1 MGAKLTAGHC
11 GQWQCCDQEVE
22 KSETEMFGHVAT
34 GDNTEMNFVK
44 LSLTK
49 LASVDDDLLPEKTD
63 STRSSTTASE
73 CWEAKATTASR
84 LMRTLADS
92 DDQRAWEQLR
102 CEFDCQQ
109 VLWGKTPEVQQSIVH
124 QDIIAAQKSN
134 VEFALT
140 MESAS
145 DAQVVYVLEA
155 MLSWNDT
162 MMKRLSAEC
171 PEAALPALS
180 PSMRAAAEGILR
192 MLPARQARYDLAAYC
207 DEVAAMSDAR
217 FTTWSADW
225 PTTTVKACEL
235 RHAVLKEYLNG
246 IIAYDG
252 RQRLLRQARLQIP
265 SAADGKRF
273 LRGMHEQEIAKC

>member
-1 MGAKLTAGHC
+1 MGAIFTAE
-11 GQWQCCDQEVE
+11 CCVHPVAQEVD
-22 KSETEMFGHVAT
+22 KCETELFGYAAT
-34 GDNTEMNFVK
+34 GDNIEMSFVK
-44 LSLTK
+44 VVSSFKNLGSADYL
-49 LASVDDDLLPEKTD
+49 EREMTD
-63 STRSSTTASE
+63 STRSSTTIDD
-73 CWEAKATTASR
+73 CLEAKATMASR
-84 LMRTLADS
+84 VLRTMADS
-92 DDQRAWEQLR
+92 DYNHAWEQLR

-109 VLWGKTPEVQQSIVH
+109 AIWGKTPPVHRPIVH
-124 QDIIAAQKSN
+124 QGVTAALKSK
-134 VEFALT
+134 VEFALA
-140 MESAS
+140 MESTG
-145 DAQVVYVLEA
+145 DAQAIYALEA
-155 MLSWNDT
+155 VLSLNDT
-162 MMKRLSAEC
+162 MMKQLSAEY
-171 PEAALPALS
+171 PEAVTPVLS
-180 PSMRAAAEGILR
+180 PSMRAAAEEILG
-192 MLPARQARYDLAAYC
+192 MLSVRQARYDIADYC

>member
-109 VLWGKTPEVQQSIVH
+109 VLWGKTPQVQQSIVR
-124 QDIIAAQKSN
+124 QGIIAALKSKA
-134 VEFALT
+134 EFALA
-140 MESAS
+140 MESAG
-145 DAQVVYVLEA
+145 DAQAVYALES
-155 MLSWNDT
+155 MLSLNDA
-162 MMKRLSAEC
+162 MMKQLSAEC

-217 FTTWSADW
+217 FTTWSTDW
-225 PTTTVKACEL
+225 TTTTVKACEL
-235 RHAVLKEYLNG
+235 QNVMLKEHLNE
-246 IIAYDG
+246 ILVYDG
-252 RQRLLRQARLQIP
+252 YQRHLQQARLRIP
-265 SAADGKRF
+265 SAADDQLF
-273 LRGMHEQEIAKC
+273 PLNA